1 MQKTKKFWS
10 YEFSQQQEIK
20 QESLDNFKLKGR
32 FYDDLAGLYYE
43 FLGSPPHPSL
53 KQPYGKEHTE
63 PNIISFLNILID
75 INTLKMFFHVIPN
88 SKIITLKLS
97 SNNFEFNNFDFLI
110 NGLLHKNNN
119 VFSFIFEWNS
129 EFKHEGKQLSINI
142 NSKNY
147 IKDPNLNISTK
158 ENQNQINKAKEY
170 SLELREIINK
180 YEQNIIKLS
189 TSTKIEALCLR
200 GNFIGDE
207 NAKIFFENMKNNQ
220 SLKILNLYKNNLS
233 SEIMKTFCEML
244 EINKKLEEINLGG
257 NNLKDEDLVMIKN
270 SLGKIELNSE
280 EIESYLRRFKDREV
294 ILEKN
299 KKLKAGKKPEE
310 AVPYIEEVLQQGESY
325 FLMKNTKL
333 RSFNLM
339 QNSFTEECFDTII
352 AILELNQ
359 DLLLTID
366 NKLFSTF

>member
-1 MQKTKKFWS
+1 
-10 YEFSQQQEIK
+10 
-20 QESLDNFKLKGR
+20 
-32 FYDDLAGLYYE
+32 
-43 FLGSPPHPSL
+43 
-53 KQPYGKEHTE
+53 
-63 PNIISFLNILID
+63 
-75 INTLKMFFHVIPN
+75 MFFHVIPN

-352 AILELNQ
+352 AMLELNQ

-366 NKLFSTF
+366 NKLFSKNLRDKLNHPHSKYANRIYLAK